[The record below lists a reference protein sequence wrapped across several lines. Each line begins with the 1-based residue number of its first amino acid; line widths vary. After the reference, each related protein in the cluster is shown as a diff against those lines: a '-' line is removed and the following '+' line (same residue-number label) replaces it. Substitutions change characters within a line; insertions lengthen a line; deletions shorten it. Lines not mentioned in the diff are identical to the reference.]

1 MSATTSHMEK
11 KPAALNWTLMTS
23 QALAG
28 NRALPK
34 KEKKLADADIALK
47 DERTLKSL
55 IRDKAFDAI

>member
-1 MSATTSHMEK
+1 MEK
-11 KPAALNWTLMTS
+11 KPAALNWTLMTG

-47 DERTLKSL
+47 DERTLKPL